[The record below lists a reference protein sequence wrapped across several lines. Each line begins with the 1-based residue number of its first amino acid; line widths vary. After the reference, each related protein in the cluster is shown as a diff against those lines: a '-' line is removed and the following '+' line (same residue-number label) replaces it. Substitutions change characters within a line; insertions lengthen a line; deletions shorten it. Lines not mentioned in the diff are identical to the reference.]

1 MQKKELMKLP
11 TGRVFSLRELNDAVQ
26 NMNVKVP
33 VEKLVEYGE
42 ACNWLTRKGKSFSSV
57 VIFVAA
63 YNSVY
68 IQEYIGE
75 KI

>member
-1 MQKKELMKLP
+1 MQKRELMKLP

-26 NMNVKVP
+26 FMNVKVP

-42 ACNWLTRKGKSFSSV
+42 SCNWLTRKGKSFSSV
-57 VIFVAA
+57 VVFVAA

-68 IQEYIGE
+68 LQEELGE
-75 KI
+75 RL